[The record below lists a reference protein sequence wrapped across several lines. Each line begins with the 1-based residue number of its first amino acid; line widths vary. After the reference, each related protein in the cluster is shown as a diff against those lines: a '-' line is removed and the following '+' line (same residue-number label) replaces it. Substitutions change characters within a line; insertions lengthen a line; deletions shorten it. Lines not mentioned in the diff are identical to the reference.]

1 METTLAVACGDGA
14 NEQNWVEGMKPDSP
28 DDYTTCKKLLVF
40 FYRPWVPSKVKRS
53 HSLVL
58 IYYINNAFVSFRLYS
73 A

>member
-40 FYRPWVPSKVKRS
+40 FYLHGS
-53 HSLVL
+53 HRKSRGL
-58 IYYINNAFVSFRLYS
+58 IV
-73 A
+73 